1 MKGEESG
8 QEMKREIER
17 GSRGMR
23 GVEQMERNLEEQQSY
38 ESLTLMVEVK
48 SAPGKVCYIQV

>member
-1 MKGEESG
+1 MGAEEQRGRNTMKGEESG

-23 GVEQMERNLEEQQSY
+23 GVEQMERNLEEQR
-38 ESLTLMVEVK
+38 ELRVINVN
-48 SAPGKVCYIQV
+48 G